1 MHRDVSH
8 SAQKRKPGIGLFP
21 GTGCPGCAW
30 ILRLLY
36 WTGNARQ
43 DRARHWYSGGGCGD
57 MGPLRLAASGVAAGG
72 SLVLDLASGLLRLS
86 RCSPLCRFPAH
97 PGCGIHAGLCSQS
110 RPDLRVGAVTRASL
124 YMR

>member
-30 ILRLLY
+30 ILGLLY

-57 MGPLRLAASGVAAGG
+57 MGLFGSPQAAWRLEGPWFLILRVVFFGSAAVALFAASQRVLGVVFT
-72 SLVLDLASGLLRLS
+72 LVFVVNLALIYAWG
-86 RCSPLCRFPAH
+86 
-97 PGCGIHAGLCSQS
+97 Q
-110 RPDLRVGAVTRASL
+110 
-124 YMR
+124 